1 MVGPEI
7 RHRRIEQTEVNG
19 KTDFQNSYCVGVNRG
34 RFPVPVYVHNFTGPE
49 AEMNPI
55 LESILF
61 DLSLALTATD
71 RIILLSLSAYPLGQR
86 IEDIARLTGSK
97 YRWIANQVSKL
108 TRLGVLRRVAPNTYA
123 INSDRE
129 VSQ

>member
-1 MVGPEI
+1 
-7 RHRRIEQTEVNG
+7 
-19 KTDFQNSYCVGVNRG
+19 
-34 RFPVPVYVHNFTGPE
+34 
-49 AEMNPI
+49 MNQL

-86 IEDIARLTGSK
+86 IEDIARSTGSK
-97 YRWIANQVSKL
+97 YRWVANQVSKL
-108 TRLGVLRRVAPNTYA
+108 TRLGILRRVAPNTYA
-123 INSDRE
+123 INTDRE